1 MVLLLITLGNINKM
15 KNIIYFITCVLF
27 MITLSACSKKT
38 LVTYGDYYLS
48 NGKNSNSVIR
58 LSEDGVYFENIDFTT
73 QMEEV
78 SKVRANTESMS
89 LHNEGVEMTTEEFKA
104 AQKKYYAE
112 LDFDKKYQNQKV
124 EYKTEKDE
132 EEGMIYFFVYDE
144 EQNIDI
150 EFYFDEKQGLDTMYF
165 GDDIY
170 KVQKGS

>member
-1 MVLLLITLGNINKM
+1 MT
-15 KNIIYFITCVLF
+15 
-27 MITLSACSKKT
+27 TLSACSKKT

-48 NGKNSNSVIR
+48 NGKNSNSLIR
-58 LSEDGVYFENIDFTT
+58 LSEDGVYFENIDFTILT
-73 QMEEV
+73 EYAA
-78 SKVRANTESMS
+78 KARATSEKFS
-89 LHNEGVEMTTEEFKA
+89 LHDEGIEMTTEEFKA

-112 LDFDKKYQNQKV
+112 LDFDEKYQNKEV
-124 EYKTEKDE
+124 AYKTEKDE
-132 EEGMIYFFVYDE
+132 ENGMIYFFVYDE